1 MARVTVQPIINL
13 SLSLSESRVLVRVLN
28 EVKDGNEFADAID
41 DVIKQFEAPE
51 ESPQSDAPDDTVA
64 DAA

>member
-28 EVKDGNEFADAID
+28 EVKEGNEFADAID

-51 ESPQSDAPDDTVA
+51 ESPTSDVDDPVA

>member
-13 SLSLSESRVLVRVLN
+13 SLSLGEARVLVITLN
-28 EVKDGNEFADAID
+28 KVKEGNEFADAID

-51 ESPQSDAPDDTVA
+51 ESSSEDTTSDVA